1 MCNRRLNIDLP
12 AAEGAAVPEIEPRAT
27 RVLIDKASAGSDQ
40 ALRAICKRFAP
51 QLTAWG
57 RGRLPPHARDLL
69 ATEDIAQDVIVRS
82 LERLGGFKS
91 QERGSFLAYLKTAFM
106 NRVRNEIRNASRR
119 PGREEVPDNL
129 ADSAPSPIEQILGRE
144 AEERYNEA
152 LKLLSSDEQELVI
165 GRLEFQ
171 MTYQEL
177 AIHTAKA
184 SPDAARMAV
193 NRAIR
198 KLATVLEDEDAG

>member
-1 MCNRRLNIDLP
+1 MELL
-12 AAEGAAVPEIEPRAT
+12 AAEGAAVPDAIEPRAT
-27 RVLIDKASAGSDQ
+27 RVLIDKAAAGSDP
-40 ALRAICKRFAP
+40 ALRAICDRFGP

-91 QERGSFLAYLKTAFM
+91 QERGSFLAYLKTSFM

-129 ADSAPSPIEQILGRE
+129 PDSAPSPIEQILGRE

-152 LKLLSSDEQELVI
+152 LKLLSSEEQELVI
-165 GRLEFQ
+165 GRLEFH
-171 MTYQEL
+171 MTYHEL

-184 SPDAARMAV
+184 SADAARMAV